1 MSDQSIS
8 PISAIIEGFQEGREQ
23 ARRERAARQ
32 KDYQK
37 RLIENFNYSP
47 KEFYV
52 VLAKALEA
60 RRIPGLSA
68 GLVKLFESVS
78 GSPKRLYMTV
88 DRERFVYYICAAPF
102 GSGFFFSW
110 RLVDE
115 RRPGE
120 WYHSLGLFLLVGLA
134 SMVLSTILFFPI
146 VQLLSAIGFDALS
159 IAMVTPFVPAT
170 FFILQVVLLWSLM
183 RCAAIPGYEK
193 LAIVIERTPIVGRVF
208 ERFFRP
214 DTYYRHDSQE
224 MFKKAFENALNETI
238 EAVTMPQG
246 TRKRDMPDAPIVSNL
261 HGK

>member
-52 VLAKALEA
+52 LLAKSLES

-68 GLVKLFESVS
+68 GLVKLYESVL

-88 DRERFVYYICAAPF
+88 DRERFVYYVCAAPF

-120 WYHSLGLFLLVGLA
+120 WYHVVAVF
-134 SMVLSTILFFPI
+134 VLIGISTLYFSTILISPI
-146 VQLLSAIGFDALS
+146 LQLLSTMGFDIISLAKIGVWLP
-159 IAMVTPFVPAT
+159 AAFFV
-170 FFILQVVLLWSLM
+170 LQTVLLWTLM

-193 LAIVIERTPIVGRVF
+193 LAMIVEPTPIVGRVF

-214 DTYYRHDSQE
+214 DTYYRQDSQE

-238 EAVTMPQG
+238 DAVTAPQG
-246 TRKRDMPDAPIVSNL
+246 ARKRDIPDAPIVSNL